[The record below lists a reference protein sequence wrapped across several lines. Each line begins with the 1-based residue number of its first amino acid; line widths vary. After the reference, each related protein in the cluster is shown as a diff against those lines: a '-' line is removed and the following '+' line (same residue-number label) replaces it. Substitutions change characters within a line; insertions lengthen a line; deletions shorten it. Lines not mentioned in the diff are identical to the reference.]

1 MSPAQPSAP
10 TGPTGPR
17 AQLPVTVVG
26 IGADGWAGLPGGSRA
41 ALREAD
47 VLIGG
52 PRQLALLPGECAGE
66 RVPWSSP
73 LRPAVPGLLAAH
85 AGRRVAV
92 LASGDPMFHGIGRT
106 LSEVLSVTLGTDA
119 QRAGALRVLPHPSSV
134 SYACARL
141 GWPVEDTEVVTL
153 VGRPAERLSAALYD
167 GRRVLVLSAGAATP
181 AEVAALLRDR
191 GFGPS
196 RMHVLEQLGGG
207 ERERRIE
214 GIAQEWAEPAGD
226 PLNVV
231 AVECRRAPDAPRL
244 GAVPGLP
251 DTAYE
256 HDGQLTKRHVRAAT
270 LAALAP
276 APGELLWDIGG
287 GSGSIAVEWMRAHRS
302 CRAVSVE
309 RDPARAERI
318 GRNARAL
325 GVPGLRVVTG
335 GAPGALAGLPVPD
348 AVFIGGGLT
357 VPGLLESC
365 WDALPAG
372 GRLVANTVT
381 LESEALLAEWYRRLG
396 GELVRLAVA
405 HAVPV
410 GGFTG
415 WRQAMPVTQWA
426 VTKDRPPWVPTAG
439 VPSAGISSA
448 GLPSAGVPS
457 AGVPSAGLPL
467 AGLPAAGVPSAG
479 VPSAGVP
486 SAGEER

>member
-1 MSPAQPSAP
+1 M
-10 TGPTGPR
+10 
-17 AQLPVTVVG
+17 TVVG
-26 IGADGWAGLPGGSRA
+26 IGADGWAGLSGDARD
-41 ALREAD
+41 ALRGAD
-47 VLIGG
+47 VVIGG
-52 PRQLALLPGECAGE
+52 DRQLGLLPRSECAGE
-66 RVPWSSP
+66 RVAWPSP

-85 AGRRVAV
+85 AGRRIAV
-92 LASGDPMFHGIGRT
+92 LASGDPMFYGIGRA
-106 LSEVLSVTLGTDA
+106 LGEVVGA
-119 QRAGALRVLPHPSSV
+119 AALRVVPHPSSV

-153 VGRPAERLSAALYD
+153 VGRPADRLTAALHD

-181 AEVAALLRDR
+181 AEVAELLRAR
-191 GFGPS
+191 GYGPS
-196 RMHVLEQLGGG
+196 RMHVLEQLGSD
-207 ERERRIE
+207 RERHL
-214 GIAQEWAEPAGD
+214 AATADAWDEPAGD

-231 AVECRRAPDAPRL
+231 AVDCRRAPGTPRL

-270 LAALAP
+270 LGALAP
-276 APGELLWDIGG
+276 EPGELLWDIGG
-287 GSGSIAVEWMRAHRS
+287 GSGSIAVEWMRTHPS

-325 GVPGLRVVTG
+325 GVSGLRVAV
-335 GAPGALAGLPVPD
+335 GAAPAALAGLPVPD

-357 VPGLLESC
+357 APGLLDAC
-365 WDALPAG
+365 WEALPVG

-381 LESEALLAEWYRRLG
+381 LESEALLAERYRRFG

-405 HAVPV
+405 HAAPV

-426 VTKDRPPWVPTAG
+426 VTKTSKEPKEPKESKESKESKEPVAP
-439 VPSAGISSA
+439 
-448 GLPSAGVPS
+448 
-457 AGVPSAGLPL
+457 
-467 AGLPAAGVPSAG
+467 
-479 VPSAGVP
+479 
-486 SAGEER
+486 AGESRSGSGSRSEPGSGPEPGSGDER

>member
-1 MSPAQPSAP
+1 M
-10 TGPTGPR
+10 
-17 AQLPVTVVG
+17 PVPLTVVG
-26 IGADGWAGLPGGSRA
+26 IGADGWAGLPGASRA

-52 PRQLALLPGECAGE
+52 PRQLALLPEECAGE
-66 RVPWSSP
+66 RVPWPSP

-106 LSEVLSVTLGTDA
+106 LSEVLPEVLSVTLGTDA
-119 QRAGALRVLPHPSSV
+119 LRTDARRGDAQRADAQPGDALRTDAQQAGALRVLPHPSSV

-153 VGRPAERLSAALYD
+153 VGRPVERLAAALHD

-181 AEVAALLRDR
+181 AAVAALLRDR

-207 ERERRIE
+207 ERERRTD
-214 GIAQEWAEPAGD
+214 GLAQEWAEPAGD

-231 AVECRRAPDAPRL
+231 AVECRRAPGAPRL

-251 DTAYE
+251 DSAYE

-287 GSGSIAVEWMRAHRS
+287 GSGSIAVEWMRTHRS

-396 GELVRLAVA
+396 GDLVRLAVA

-426 VTKDRPPWVPTAG
+426 VTKDRPPRD
-439 VPSAGISSA
+439 PSE
-448 GLPSAGVPS
+448 GVPS
-457 AGVPSAGLPL
+457 AGVPSAL
-467 AGLPAAGVPSAG
+467 
-479 VPSAGVP
+479 
-486 SAGEER
+486 R